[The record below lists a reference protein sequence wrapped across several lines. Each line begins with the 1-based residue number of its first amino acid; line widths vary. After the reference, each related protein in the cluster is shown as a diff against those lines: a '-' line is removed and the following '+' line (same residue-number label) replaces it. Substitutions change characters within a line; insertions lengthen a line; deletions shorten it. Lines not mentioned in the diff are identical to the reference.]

1 MLRMDALVLVVVA
14 GRKAWL
20 HRLWRAGFLDQLLRD
35 FVEAD
40 QRPRRIVRARVDV
53 EHVLHRRDEGS
64 VRFRR
69 NHPIVRQVRFQIVFF
84 SAPL

>member
-14 GRKAWL
+14 SRKAWL
-20 HRLWRAGFLDQLLRD
+20 HRLRRAGFLDQLLRD
-35 FVEAD
+35 FVETD
-40 QRPRRIVRARVDV
+40 QRARRIVWPCIDV
-53 EHVLHRRDEGS
+53 EHVLHRRDKGR

-69 NHPIVRQVRFQIVFF
+69 NHPILRQVRFQIVFF